1 MSARLLAHAA
11 AALLLALAAGIA
23 AGASVSANYLP
34 ESDFSGYH
42 TYRWVAVEGPEGA
55 QTLDSI
61 TEQQVKR
68 AVDTQLA
75 AKGWTRTDAAEADA
89 YVGFQLATE
98 QRQHISVYGGYGWG
112 WHGGTSVTETT
123 STYGTLILDVYDPK
137 LKSLV
142 WRGTASDTLRAKS
155 SPEKRQAR
163 LDKAVKK
170 LLAKFPPKPSGK

>member
-1 MSARLLAHAA
+1 
-11 AALLLALAAGIA
+11 
-23 AGASVSANYLP
+23 
-34 ESDFSGYH
+34 
-42 TYRWVAVEGPEGA
+42 
-55 QTLDSI
+55 
-61 TEQQVKR
+61 
-68 AVDTQLA
+68 
-75 AKGWTRTDAAEADA
+75 
-89 YVGFQLATE
+89 
-98 QRQHISVYGGYGWG
+98 
-112 WHGGTSVTETT
+112 VTETT